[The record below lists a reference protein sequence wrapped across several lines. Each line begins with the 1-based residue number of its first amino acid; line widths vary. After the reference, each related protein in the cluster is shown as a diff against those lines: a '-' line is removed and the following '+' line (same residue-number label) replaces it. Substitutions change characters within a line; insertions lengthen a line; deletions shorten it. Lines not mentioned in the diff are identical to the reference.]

1 MADTEV
7 TVASIDAELAEQI
20 VAIEAAMPDNM
31 DEVNRLVMLRAPL
44 LAKKARLVLTENKVA
59 IAAETDSF
67 KAAIAELVASSTLS
81 DAIGEPITKFSVF
94 IEEGVT
100 YLNINP
106 KNLKRLP
113 AKRGAVAKTG
123 VDSED
128 KVFRVING
136 EREELSIG
144 AMVQTYASDEV
155 KATSVWE
162 KGAWST
168 LYPKVNDDL
177 GPLAFTLVP
186 SAAPAN
192 APAA

>member
-1 MADTEV
+1 MADLEI
-7 TVASIDAELAEQI
+7 TVAGLDAELGIQET
-20 VAIEAAMPDNM
+20 AIKAALDSGNM
-31 DEVNRLVMLRAPL
+31 DEVNRIVMERAPI
-44 LAKKARLVLTENKVA
+44 LAKRARLVLTENKVA
-59 IAAETDSF
+59 IAAETDEF
-67 KAAIAELVASSTLS
+67 KAAITALVESSSLS
-81 DAIGEPITKFSVF
+81 ESLGEPITKFSVF
-94 IEEGVT
+94 FENGVT
-100 YLNINP
+100 YLSINP

-128 KVFRVING
+128 LVFRVING
-136 EREELSIG
+136 EREELTIG

-177 GPLAFTLVP
+177 GPLAFTL
-186 SAAPAN
+186 AATAN
-192 APAA
+192 APAAN